1 MKGIGV
7 MTDNKEFLEEEN
19 CMLIT
24 LTDDDGNDVDFELLD
39 VIEYDHEEYIVLIE
53 NDENADEVVIL
64 KINSLDEE
72 TEEYVSIDDEELLLA
87 VFEKFKS
94 QYTGDITFA

>member
-1 MKGIGV
+1 MA
-7 MTDNKEFLEEEN
+7 DNKDFLEEDGG
-19 CMLIT
+19 MLIT
-24 LTDDDGNDVDFELLD
+24 LTDEEGNDVDFEFLG
-39 VIEYDHEEYIVLIE
+39 VVEYDHDEYIVLIE

-72 TEEYVSIDDEELLLA
+72 TEEYVSIDDEDCLQA

-94 QYTGDITFA
+94 QYSGDITFA